1 MGCHCEEQ
9 SDEAIPLKNEIA
21 TPFGLAMT
29 GREVMTIRTLVRK
42 LFFDIVSLN
51 FLLNSPSHPPLNPP
65 LVRGGGGV
73 GRLEVIII
81 AK

>member
-9 SDEAIPLKNEIA
+9 SDEAISLKNEIA

-29 GREVMTIRTLVRK
+29 RRVVAIMIIRMTVTK

-51 FLLNSPSHPPLNPP
+51 FLLKILQKGFKDSRVHGFKCSYF
-65 LVRGGGGV
+65 
-73 GRLEVIII
+73 
-81 AK
+81 

>member
-9 SDEAIPLKNEIA
+9 SDEAISLKNEIA

-29 GREVMTIRTLVRK
+29 WREVAIIRMTVTK

-51 FLLNSPSHPPLNPP
+51 FLLKSPRKGSSLPT
-65 LVRGGGGV
+65 GGQ
-73 GRLEVIII
+73 
-81 AK
+81 A